1 MCESIKAMHSGQ
13 QQYMFIMP
21 KFFHASSGQGQC
33 FDAEEAA
40 AWTVVQPSGRG
51 KSGDQVELG
60 QEEVNEELLV
70 EVHNYQEPVA
80 QGVVRAADLLQ
91 VLPSCLCMPAALF
104 HTSDLLQLP
113 DLPQVGTLEK
123 ILCHMLMQQAC
134 QLMIHHMLCVE

>member
-1 MCESIKAMHSGQ
+1 MQAADRGIVC
-13 QQYMFIMP
+13 
-21 KFFHASSGQGQC
+21 
-33 FDAEEAA
+33 DAEEAA

-91 VLPSCLCMPAALF
+91 VLPFCLCMPAVIF
-104 HTSDLLQLP
+104 CTGILLHLP
-113 DLPQVGTLEK
+113 DLPQLGTLEN
-123 ILCHMLMQQAC
+123 ILCHMLMQHAC
-134 QLMIHHMLCVE
+134 QLVIHHMLCVK